1 MQIGIDIGGTFTD
14 LVLLDGDRLT
24 GIKVLSTRPDP
35 SEAVVH
41 GLRLL
46 LTEAG
51 GDPRS
56 VERLAHGTTVGTNA
70 MIERSYAR
78 CGLVT
83 TEGFRDLLEIGS
95 QRRPSLYD
103 LFFEKPRPPVER
115 AARLEIAERIT
126 ASGEELRPVDPD
138 EVVDA
143 ARVLAEQDVEC
154 IAVCLLHAYASPEHE
169 REVRDVLAEAL
180 PGVPVWLSSDV
191 LPEYREFERLST
203 TVVNAALGPVMSR
216 YLELFEQR
224 CGEAGVVAP
233 ATLMQSNGGA
243 LRLDEA
249 AREPGRTLL
258 SGPAAGV
265 LGAIHVAA
273 ADGFKNLLT
282 LDMGGTSTDISLV
295 RDGEPTHVQM
305 REVAGYP
312 VRGATLDISAIGAGG
327 GSIAW
332 VDTGGRLCVGPQ
344 SAGSVPGPAAY
355 GRGGTLPTVTDANIV
370 TGRLAAALGGHVEL
384 DVDAAHRAIAE
395 HVAEP
400 LGLTVP
406 QAAQAIL
413 EVVTNNMALAAR
425 LVSVA
430 RGHDPADYA
439 LVAYGGAGALHAV
452 AVAEQLH
459 VPTVFVPPS
468 PGTLCAL
475 GLLVS
480 DLRRDF
486 SQTRLVPLAAEGLD
500 AANAVWSGL
509 AERVSGWTADSRHD
523 GCEHEYEVDLRF
535 RGQHHELTLGV
546 DGGPWSP
553 DTVERLRAGFTE
565 LHELR
570 YGFAAGDEAIEL
582 VCFRQVVSVPLGH
595 RGALPG
601 AWNGHVPAPRT
612 RDALWSLDHGFE
624 PTAVVQRKAL
634 RPGDV
639 LAGPAIVEQDDS
651 TIALPPGYTATTTPS
666 GALVIQLNGEP
677 ASA

>member
-35 SEAVVH
+35 SEAIVE
-41 GLRLL
+41 GLRRLL
-46 LTEAG
+46 SEGG
-51 GDPRS
+51 GDAAA
-56 VERLAHGTTVGTNA
+56 VQRLAHGTTVGTNA

-83 TEGFRDLLEIGS
+83 TRGFRDLLEIGS

-103 LFFEKPRPPVER
+103 LFFEKPQAPVER
-115 AARLEIAERIT
+115 PARLEIDERVT
-126 ASGEELRPVDPD
+126 ASGEVLRAVDAG
-138 EVVDA
+138 EVGDA
-143 ARVLAEQDVEC
+143 ARVLAEQGVEC
-154 IAVCLLHAYASPEHE
+154 VAVCLLHSYASPEHE
-169 REVRDVLAEAL
+169 RQVREVLAEAL
-180 PGVPVWLSSDV
+180 PDVPVWLSSDV

-216 YLELFEQR
+216 YLERFEQR
-224 CGEAGVVAP
+224 CAEAGVVAP

-265 LGAIHVAA
+265 LGAIHAA
-273 ADGFKNLLT
+273 GADGLKNLLT

-295 RDGEPTHVQM
+295 QGGEPTHVQM

-312 VRGATLDISAIGAGG
+312 VRGATLDITAIGAGG

-370 TGRLAAALGGHVEL
+370 TGRLSAALGGHVEL
-384 DVDAAHRAIAE
+384 DADAAHRAIAE
-395 HVAEP
+395 HIAEP
-400 LGLTVP
+400 LGLTVEH
-406 QAAQAIL
+406 AAHAIL

-486 SQTRLVPLAAEGLD
+486 SQTRLVALGDEGLD
-500 AANAVWSGL
+500 DVNAVWANL
-509 AERVSGWTADSRHD
+509 ADRVAGWAEASDHERCTH
-523 GCEHEYEVDLRF
+523 EHEVDLRF
-535 RGQHHELTLGV
+535 RGQHHELTLAV
-546 DGGPWSP
+546 EAGPWAAA
-553 DTVERLRAGFTE
+553 TVPRLRQAFTE
-565 LHELR
+565 LHER
-570 YGFAAGDEAIEL
+570 SYGFAAADEVIEL
-582 VCFRQVVSVPLGH
+582 VCFRHVVTVPLGH
-595 RGALPG
+595 RGALPATWAG
-601 AWNGHVPAPRT
+601 AAPAPRT
-612 RDALWSLDHGFE
+612 RDALWTLDQGFE
-624 PTAVVQRKAL
+624 PTAVVQRDAL
-634 RPGDV
+634 RPGDALV
-639 LAGPAIVEQDDS
+639 GPAIVEQDDC
-651 TIALPPGYTATTTPS
+651 TIALPPGHTALTTPS

-677 ASA
+677 HRA